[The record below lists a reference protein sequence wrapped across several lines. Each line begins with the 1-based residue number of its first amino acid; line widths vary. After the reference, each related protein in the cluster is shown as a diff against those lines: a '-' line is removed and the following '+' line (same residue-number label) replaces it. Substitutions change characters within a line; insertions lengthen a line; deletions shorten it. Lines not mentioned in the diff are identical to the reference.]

1 MYDASKLSLTSS
13 QNDVISGLEI
23 SVSGF
28 ECLAF
33 FFFKI
38 LCYNMLV
45 RRVNLKEKFGVIIL
59 NLVRKEVRN
68 YVLFKFVEADF
79 FVF

>member
-1 MYDASKLSLTSS
+1 MYVASKLSLTGS

-59 NLVRKEVRN
+59 KVRKEVRN